1 MSIGRDGGGHAWASD
16 AKSACC
22 RAEAEKPRQLCCK
35 KLWTSPSSMR
45 TMQLVLTPS
54 TPVVCRHIRIYTVF
68 IISETD
74 TTPQNVR
81 PSKYHVHMVFVLVRV
96 RCTILCLFVV
106 SHLLCTFSQR
116 DPRPPM
122 ELADNYLRLRR
133 LLAHARIFRAACFRL
148 PFSFSFCGCAVLQP
162 FLSSARRWKSCC
174 QQ

>member
-1 MSIGRDGGGHAWASD
+1 
-16 AKSACC
+16 
-22 RAEAEKPRQLCCK
+22 
-35 KLWTSPSSMR
+35 
-45 TMQLVLTPS
+45 MQLVLTPS

-133 LLAHARIFRAACFRL
+133 LLARAGIFRAACFRL
-148 PFSFSFCGCAVLQP
+148 AFSFSFCGCAVLP
-162 FLSSARRWKSCC
+162 ALHLLCSMVAVVLPTMTHARPWRLIHKCPWVRLFIASDSADN
-174 QQ
+174 